1 MAQTKT
7 TARSRASS
15 AKGSSKRSSGSKNGS
30 RAQARARST
39 AKRSTS
45 KNGSRAQT
53 RSKSGSS
60 RAQPRSKSGASSRAR
75 KQPSARQSN
84 VAAMAHKAKGPAIAG
99 GAALMGIA
107 GGIALSN
114 GRKSN
119 GRSPRLPKN
128 LSLNMP
134 KPKGSAV
141 KILGGAAKEI
151 AKGGYKIGQLT
162 SEVRK
167 VREAVESQND

>member
-1 MAQTKT
+1 MAQAKT
-7 TARSRASS
+7 TAKSRSSS
-15 AKGSSKRSSGSKNGS
+15 AKGSSKRSGGSKNGS
-30 RAQARARST
+30 RAQSRARST

-53 RSKSGSS
+53 RSKNGSS
-60 RAQPRSKSGASSRAR
+60 RAQPRSKSGSSSGSR
-75 KQPSARQSN
+75 KQPNAQQSN

-99 GAALMGIA
+99 GAALMGLA
-107 GGIALSN
+107 GGLAMKNGSKRNGKGLS
-114 GRKSN
+114 K
-119 GRSPRLPKN
+119 K
-128 LSLNMP
+128 LSIDFP

>member
-15 AKGSSKRSSGSKNGS
+15 AKGSSKRSGGSKNGS
-30 RAQARARST
+30 RAQSRARST
-39 AKRSTS
+39 AKRNTS

-60 RAQPRSKSGASSRAR
+60 SGSR
-75 KQPSARQSN
+75 KQPNARQSN

-99 GAALMGIA
+99 GAALMGLA

-119 GRSPRLPKN
+119 GRAPRLPKN

-167 VREAVESQND
+167 VREAVESQDD